1 MICRMK
7 TFRTFPRPL
16 IAGTLA
22 ACGLSLAALGGD
34 ALLDGFADPPASA
47 RPHVWWHWMNGNVTK
62 AGITA
67 DLEAMAKAGIGGAQI
82 FDVSDGIPAGRIEF
96 CSPAW
101 FDMLRFANEEAKRLG
116 IELAL
121 SNCSGWSSSGGPW
134 VKPED
139 SMKHVVFAER
149 TVRGGER
156 LAGALEPPADTFG
169 FYRDIAVLAFPRP
182 AAEAIDPADYGMKV
196 KYSPDKCTS
205 TLTFDR
211 PFPLAGVS
219 IDFDVSA
226 RHLYACVKVE
236 VSADGKTFRTAVDG
250 MTVHTARYGDKDG
263 AVFVPV
269 EGASSVGASSV
280 GASSVG
286 ADNVRA
292 RGTLAVK
299 VTCDLS
305 VAMAMPGP
313 ADQGV
318 QTVRPPNARGLASKH
333 QRVVAVR
340 PEARARI
347 PEFSEKAFVM
357 RAKIHG
363 YPYAADADQAV
374 DPARI
379 LDLTSRLASDG
390 TLDWTAPAGADWVV
404 VRFGY
409 ASNGAGPR
417 PATPAGAG
425 LEVDKLSKPALARFF
440 AGYVDKVLDRLGP
453 VSPAGGLNNV
463 LVDSYEVGCQ
473 NWTDGF
479 EKTFRERCGYDIVPW
494 LPLLTGRVVA
504 SPAETE
510 RVLADFRRVIS
521 DLFVENYA
529 GEFRRLCHARG
540 LLFSLEGYG
549 SAPCD
554 DLRYAR
560 RCDVPMGEFWA
571 GNAAST
577 NPVARLGGMGNC
589 RFPGFIAHVWGQR
602 FVGAESFTS
611 GEGERWNRAPFA
623 YKAQGD
629 RAFCQGI
636 NRIIYHRW
644 AHQPWTAPAN
654 YPGMTMGPHGS
665 HFERTQTWWE
675 DGAPAWL
682 RYQTRCQWMLQE
694 GRAAADILVFAGD
707 SPTGYGLDLS
717 RWHDYALVGEN
728 AFGPGRQWDV
738 CGGEAVIAS
747 RAENGQVV
755 APSGAR
761 YKAIAVLPNI
771 AVDPESQAALDR
783 LAAQG
788 VPVVPSAEVD
798 KVLAGR
804 GVGPDFVCLTPA
816 CTNDI
821 RWIHRLAPDGSE
833 VYFVALPNEK
843 PVELDVSFRISGRT
857 PEIWNPES
865 GQTSAPA
872 NWQEKDGRTTVHLLF
887 NPSGAAFVV
896 FRKSPTKEL
905 AEFERYACASTQTID
920 GPWEVTF
927 LNGRGAP
934 ATPVT
939 FDALTPW
946 NEHADDGIRYYSGSA
961 IYRKN
966 MPAPCAKPGERVV
979 LDLGDVKNIATVTVN
994 GKTFPVLWKPP
1005 YLLDIT
1011 EALRDG
1017 GASTTSLSLEIKV
1030 TNLWPNRLIGD
1041 DALPCDAQYGKSGK
1055 GKNGIVEI
1063 PRRVWMGAPSP
1074 VGRHTFTT
1082 WRLWKKSD
1090 KLLPSGLIGPVRLLH

>member
-1 MICRMK
+1 MR
-7 TFRTFPRPL
+7 
-16 IAGTLA
+16 LA
-22 ACGLSLAALGGD
+22 VLSVALAALCVSATAFGG
-34 ALLDGFADPPASA
+34 APLLDGFASPPASA

-62 AGITA
+62 EGITA
-67 DLEAMAKAGIGGAQI
+67 DLEAMARAGIGGAQI
-82 FDVSDGIPAGRIEF
+82 FDVSDGIPAGDVAF
-96 CSPAW
+96 CSDAW
-101 FDMLRFANEEAKRLG
+101 FDMLRHANDEAKRLG

-139 SMKHVVFAER
+139 SMKHVVFTER
-149 TVRGGER
+149 VVRGGER
-156 LAGALEPPADTFG
+156 PAALPAPTDTHG
-169 FYRDIAVLAFPRP
+169 FYRDLAVLAFPRP

-196 KYSPDKCTS
+196 KYSQDKCKS
-205 TLTFDR
+205 AITFDK
-211 PFPLAGVS
+211 PFPLSGISLDV
-219 IDFDVSA
+219 DVSA
-226 RHLYACVKVE
+226 RHLDALVTVE
-236 VSADGKTFRTAVDG
+236 VSKDGATFRTTVANHAVY
-250 MTVHTARYGDKDG
+250 TARYGDKDN
-263 AVFVPV
+263 AIFIPVP
-269 EGASSVGASSV
+269 
-280 GASSVG
+280 
-286 ADNVRA
+286 NVPEV
-292 RGTLAVK
+292 LAVR
-299 VTCDLS
+299 VTCDLTAKITLPDP
-305 VAMAMPGP
+305 VVG
-313 ADQGV
+313 GV
-318 QTVRPPNARGLASKH
+318 VSVRPPKAKGLASKH
-333 QRVVAVR
+333 QRVVSVR

-347 PEFSEKAFVM
+347 PEFSMKAFVM
-357 RAKIHG
+357 RSKIHG
-363 YPYAADADQAV
+363 YPYAATASQIV

-379 LDLTSRLASDG
+379 VDITGNADFTRDLV
-390 TLDWTAPAGADWVV
+390 DWTAPAGTDWVV

-409 ASNGAGPR
+409 ASNGIGPR
-417 PATPAGAG
+417 PATPAGEG
-425 LEVDKLSKPALARFF
+425 LEVDKLSKPALSRFF
-440 AGYVDKVLDRLGP
+440 AGYVDKVLARLGP
-453 VSPAGGLNNV
+453 VSSKGGINNV
-463 LVDSYEVGCQ
+463 LVDSFEVGCQ

-479 EKTFRERCGYDIVPW
+479 EGIFRERRGYDIIPW
-494 LPLLTGRVVA
+494 LPILTGRVVA
-504 SPAETE
+504 SPLETD
-510 RVLADFRRVIS
+510 RVLADLRRVVS

-529 GEFRRLCHARG
+529 GEFRHLCHERG

-549 SAPCD
+549 NAPCD

-571 GNAAST
+571 GNASSDSPAG
-577 NPVARLGGMGNC
+577 RLGNTGNC

-611 GEGERWNRAPFA
+611 GDGERWNRDPFA

-629 RAFCQGI
+629 RVFCQGV

-644 AHQPWTAPAN
+644 AHQPWTNPAN

-682 RYQTRCQWMLQE
+682 RYQARCQWMLQE

-717 RWHDYALVGEN
+717 RWHDFGLVGEN
-728 AFGPGRQWDV
+728 VFGLGRQWDI

-747 RAENGQVV
+747 RAENGMVV

-761 YKAIAVLPNI
+761 YKAIAVLPRI
-771 AVDPESQAALDR
+771 LIDPESKAALDR

-788 VPVVPSAEVD
+788 VPVVPGTEVD
-798 KVLAGR
+798 KVLADR

-833 VYFVALPNEK
+833 VYFVALPNEA
-843 PVELDVSFRISGRT
+843 PVSLVAAFRVTGRT
-857 PEIWNPES
+857 PEIWNPET
-865 GQTSAPA
+865 GRAARPDEWYA
-872 NWQEKDGRTTVHLLF
+872 EDGSTMVRLDF
-887 NPSGAAFVV
+887 DPSGAAFVV
-896 FRKSPTKEL
+896 FRPSPTSNLESSRSCSTATDSQK
-905 AEFERYACASTQTID
+905 CAPPVLVD

-934 ATPVT
+934 SSPVT
-939 FDALTPW
+939 FDFLAPW

-966 MPAPCAKPGERVV
+966 IPAPCVKPGERVI

-1005 YLLDIT
+1005 YRVDISD
-1011 EALRDG
+1011 ALGDSRSCAAVD
-1017 GASTTSLSLEIKV
+1017 LSIRV

-1041 DALPCDAQYGKSGK
+1041 DALPCDATYGKTAK
-1055 GKNGIVEI
+1055 GDGGIQAI
-1063 PRRVWMGAPSP
+1063 PRRVFEGKPSP
-1074 VGRHTFTT
+1074 TGRHTFTT
-1082 WRLWKKSD
+1082 WRLWKKGD
-1090 KLLPSGLIGPVRLLH
+1090 KLLPSGLIGPVRILR